1 MTWKRQNELKA
12 VSLCLYVLSVLSK
25 EGVLY
30 LTILKNGE
38 AEKIDLELAGG
49 LIRGLRVVM
58 EPLVISA
65 SKGEPKFLQRICFV
79 SSLFRGQL
87 AVDHTSSPPQTLIL
101 RLLSL
106 NHWVVPFSPI
116 ETLTMKMMYQ
126 MKMHASPFVSELVAR
141 CALGQ
146 IVYSY
151 MSE

>member
-65 SKGEPKFLQRICFV
+65 
-79 SSLFRGQL
+79 
-87 AVDHTSSPPQTLIL
+87 
-101 RLLSL
+101 
-106 NHWVVPFSPI
+106 
-116 ETLTMKMMYQ
+116 
-126 MKMHASPFVSELVAR
+126 
-141 CALGQ
+141 
-146 IVYSY
+146 
-151 MSE
+151 